1 MNHRRMLIVLLGMV
15 FVFGSVS
22 TGRADIDDFI
32 DKGKI
37 KAKRTKC
44 IKARQAGL
52 LKCIDIDD
60 VKKQKKCAKALPKKF
75 NSCMADA
82 NTVILKTSKLPPE
95 AKQVADEIIAKQQKG
110 AVACA
115 KKMTKCNNQ
124 CFKKANGDNN
134 AYDKCLKKK
143 KCGPNHDKCIKKVLK
158 KHSIGK
164 SKKLKKILKGKKP
177 A

>member
-1 MNHRRMLIVLLGMV
+1 MGEVMISEAIKEALMNHRRMLIVLLGMV

-82 NTVILKTSKLPPE
+82 NTVILKTSNCPRKPNKWLMRLLP
-95 AKQVADEIIAKQQKG
+95 
-110 AVACA
+110 
-115 KKMTKCNNQ
+115 N
-124 CFKKANGDNN
+124 
-134 AYDKCLKKK
+134 
-143 KCGPNHDKCIKKVLK
+143 
-158 KHSIGK
+158 
-164 SKKLKKILKGKKP
+164 SKKGLLPVRKR
-177 A
+177 